1 MKVAII
7 GMGFVGLSLAAVL
20 SSKGIQVYGIEKEKP
35 KLEKLK
41 TGRSPFYEPDLDNML
56 SKSIRNGTLKFS
68 DKVDEPFD
76 KVDLLFI
83 TVGTPTKDGK
93 IDLSSIKSV
102 AKTIGTI
109 LKNSRNPP
117 EIIVKSTIVP
127 GTTENVII
135 PIMEKSS
142 GKELGKDFHLVTN
155 PEFLREGRAIYDQL
169 NPHVIVIGSRDDESR
184 EIITKFYEK
193 IYNQN
198 IRRAYV
204 NFATSEMI
212 KYANNAFLATKISFI
227 NTIANLCQ
235 QIPNTNVD
243 QVAKCIGM
251 DPRIGPEF
259 LRAGPGYGGSCLPK
273 DLDSFISVYRKHGL
287 EPVLFESVKQVNTKQ
302 IEEIMKILKLKMTR
316 LQGKT
321 ISILG
326 LSFKENSD
334 DVRESRSILLIQ
346 RLLKE
351 KCEIRAHDPLAISN
365 TKKILN
371 DKVQYFE
378 NESDCMKDADCAIIM
393 TPWPQYEKIA
403 QDKIKQMK
411 KPLIIDT
418 RRILNLSEIKGAE
431 YIALGST
438 NPRLT
443 KK

>member
-1 MKVAII
+1 
-7 GMGFVGLSLAAVL
+7 MGFVGLSLAAVL
-20 SSKGIQVYGIEKEKP
+20 SSKGTQVYGIEKEIS
-35 KLEKLK
+35 KLEELK
-41 TGRSPFYEPDLDNML
+41 NGRSPFYEPDLDNIL

-68 DKVDEPFD
+68 DTLEEPFD

-109 LKNSRNPP
+109 LKNLRNSP
-117 EIIVKSTIVP
+117 EIVVKSTIAP

-135 PIMEKSS
+135 PIIEKNS
-142 GKELGKDFHLVTN
+142 GKKLGEDFHLVTN

-169 NPHVIVIGSRDDESR
+169 NPHVVVIGSHDDKSR
-184 EIITKFYEK
+184 EIITNFYEK

-198 IRRAYV
+198 IRRMYV
-204 NFATSEMI
+204 NFSTSEMI

-235 QIPNTNVD
+235 QIPNTDVD

-273 DLDSFISVYRKHGL
+273 DLDSFISVYKKHGL
-287 EPVLFESVKQVNTKQ
+287 EPVLFESVKQVNAKQ
-302 IEEIMKILKLKMTR
+302 IEEIIKILKQKMIR

-334 DVRESRSILLIQ
+334 DIRESRSILLIQ

-351 KCEIRAHDPLAISN
+351 KCKIRAHDPLAISN
-365 TKKILN
+365 TKDILN
-371 DKVQYFE
+371 DKIQYYE
-378 NESDCMKDADCAIIM
+378 NESDCIKGADCAIIM
-393 TPWPQYEKIA
+393 TPWSQYGKIA

-411 KPLIIDT
+411 KLLIIDT
-418 RRILNLSEIKGAE
+418 RRILDLSEIKDVQ
-431 YIALGST
+431 YVALGST
-438 NPRLT
+438 NTRLT